1 MLRKVSRAHPTA
13 DTLVV
18 ERSAFVIRKRE
29 RGPAVDGTGG
39 GGGGGGGTLRA
50 PAGQEAH
57 AWELVQVDVN
67 VLREQST
74 REQRVQ
80 VRLDV
85 NGAALCLRW
94 GARVWIAR
102 AALRC

>member
-1 MLRKVSRAHPTA
+1 MHPTV

-18 ERSAFVIRKRE
+18 ETSAFIIRKRE
-29 RGPAVDGTGG
+29 QGPAAGSGSSGGGSALGWLPARGPS
-39 GGGGGGGTLRA
+39 
-50 PAGQEAH
+50 GQEAH

-67 VLREQST
+67 ILRAESGWG
-74 REQRVQ
+74 RRVQ

-85 NGAALCLRW
+85 NGAVLCLRW

>member
-29 RGPAVDGTGG
+29 HGPAAGGSGSMLGTPA
-39 GGGGGGGTLRA
+39 RA
-50 PAGQEAH
+50 PGGKEAH

-67 VLREQST
+67 VLHEQST

-80 VRLDV
+80 VRRLQEQQ
-85 NGAALCLRW
+85 
-94 GARVWIAR
+94 RVWM
-102 AALRC
+102 